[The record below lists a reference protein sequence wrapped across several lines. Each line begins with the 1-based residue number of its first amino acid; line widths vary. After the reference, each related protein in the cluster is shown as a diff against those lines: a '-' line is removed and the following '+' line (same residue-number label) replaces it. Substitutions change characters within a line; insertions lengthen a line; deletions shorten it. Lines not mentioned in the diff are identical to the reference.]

1 MADFVIQPDK
11 NIVEMS
17 CSEFAEKAMKAYI
30 AETVTNRSVPSF
42 QDGLKPVQRKIL
54 WAMYKM
60 GLFYNLSHKK
70 SAKVTGE
77 VIARYHPH
85 GDCLDGETKIYAAGG
100 NIYKIKDLIGKELEV
115 WCWDK
120 ERNSLVTQVAKNFR
134 TVKKDNLYT
143 IHLSNGG
150 KIRASGNHPILMENG
165 EYKKVEDL
173 QINDCIFGGFI
184 DQQSGETI
192 FSNDGL
198 SIDKIEKETGDFLL
212 YDFTVPV
219 FENMM
224 IKTSENSFA
233 IVHNSAVYQ
242 AMGNMAQAFQKYNFI
257 DGQGNWGAWSGE
269 SPAASRYTE
278 CRLTEIAQVCLL
290 DKDYLKVVPM
300 VDNYDGTEKE
310 PAYLPARLPFI
321 LLLNIQGIATAV
333 RTGLP
338 SFDLNALVDFC
349 IDFLKTKELDQTK
362 VIPLTTINNGKC
374 ISTNEEQLNFYKSGG
389 GVLTFS
395 PTYLL
400 GKDRII
406 ITGVQDDF
414 NFERI
419 SDDLLEMQEV
429 KAVKDEGSKEIKVT
443 IYFNGK
449 LDQKQVDKIL
459 NKLKTKTLYSTN
471 ILKNTVDEEGVVVG
485 KYHETNIY
493 SLIKNWCKFRVGL
506 EKNYLTNKIE
516 EIDKELAYQNILLLA
531 SSNLKVIFK
540 SLQTTDPKTYL
551 LENLTGLK
559 ESDVGIIL
567 DLPIKRLSRLSEEE
581 TKKKIST
588 LENDKAIL
596 NKKLEKPHLE
606 VIKDLE
612 LLKKKFGN

>member
-1 MADFVIQPDK
+1 MADFVIQPDR

-85 GDCLDGETKIYAAGG
+85 GDCLDGETEIYSASG
-100 NIYKIKDLIGKELEV
+100 NIYKIKDLVGKEFPV

-120 ERNSLVTQVAKNFR
+120 DKKSLVTQIATNFR

-173 QINDCIFGGFI
+173 QINDCVFGGFI
-184 DQQSGETI
+184 NQHSGEAI
-192 FSNDGL
+192 FSKGGL

-374 ISTNEEQLNFYKSGG
+374 VSTNEEQLNFYKNGG

-414 NFERI
+414 NFERV

-429 KAVKDEGSKEIKVT
+429 KAVKDEGSKEIKVI

-471 ILKNTVDEEGVVVG
+471 ILKNIVDEEGVVVG

-493 SLIKNWCKFRVGL
+493 SLIKNWCKFRVSL
-506 EKNYLTNKIE
+506 EKRYLTNKIE

-540 SLQTTDPKTYL
+540 SLQTTDPKAYL

-588 LENDKAIL
+588 LEEDKAIL

>member
-77 VIARYHPH
+77 VIAKYSPH
-85 GDCLDGETKIYAAGG
+85 GD
-100 NIYKIKDLIGKELEV
+100 
-115 WCWDK
+115 
-120 ERNSLVTQVAKNFR
+120 Q
-134 TVKKDNLYT
+134 
-143 IHLSNGG
+143 
-150 KIRASGNHPILMENG
+150 AS
-165 EYKKVEDL
+165 
-173 QINDCIFGGFI
+173 
-184 DQQSGETI
+184 
-192 FSNDGL
+192 
-198 SIDKIEKETGDFLL
+198 
-212 YDFTVPV
+212 
-219 FENMM
+219 
-224 IKTSENSFA
+224 
-233 IVHNSAVYQ
+233 YQ

-278 CRLTEIAQVCLL
+278 CRLTELAQICLL
-290 DKDYLKVVPM
+290 DKDYLKIVPM

-321 LLLNIQGIATAV
+321 LMLNIQGIATAV

-338 SFDLNALVDFC
+338 SFELKALSDVC
-349 IDFLKTKELDQTK
+349 IEFLKTKEIDQTK
-362 VIPLTTINNGKC
+362 IIPITTINNGKC
-374 ISTNEEQLNFYKSGG
+374 ISTNEEQLNFYKSGSA
-389 GVLTFS
+389 VLTFS

-459 NKLKTKTLYSTN
+459 NKLKTKTLYSIN
-471 ILKNTVDEEGVVVG
+471 ILKNTVDDEGVVVG

-506 EKNYLTNKIE
+506 EKKYLINKVE
-516 EIDKELAYQNILLLA
+516 EIDKELKYQNILLLA
-531 SSNLKVIFK
+531 STNLKILFK
-540 SLQTTDPKTYL
+540 SLQTKDPKTFL
-551 LENLTGLK
+551 LENLSGLS

-567 DLPIKRLSRLSEEE
+567 DLPVKRLSRLSEEE
-581 TKKKIST
+581 TRTKIKN
-588 LENDKAIL
+588 LEDEKTVL

-612 LLKKKFGN
+612 FLKKKFGH